1 MVGQELVNGLNL
13 LPADDVMGLG
23 FRLPGAQA
31 GFRALEQACRDAP
44 NEAECAKAFD
54 AAERGGAAAL
64 EKLLNPAVGLLTSLF
79 PAN

>member
-64 EKLLNPAVGLLTSLF
+64 ENLLNPAVGLLTSHF